1 MSDTNNTQPLE
12 HWSSDDLEADADTR
26 HNASTPQDH
35 QELPHD
41 AGTQSRR
48 SMRANCDSQPGPT
61 QTGKD
66 ATLSS
71 GGKGG
76 ISYIA
81 EPLRALAVPV
91 GSLAFDAA
99 NARKHGDRNMEA
111 IKSSLT
117 RWGQRIPIVVQ
128 RTGMIVRAGNGR
140 LAAAKALGWS
150 HIAAVVVDD
159 SSIDAVAFAIAD
171 NRTAE
176 LAEWDDETL
185 ATLLNTLPK
194 EILGDT
200 GFGQEDL
207 DTLLSDLTPTLDVD
221 ADPQDTMGAEL
232 KAKWGVATGQVWK
245 LGNHRLACGDCTD
258 ASLLAALMQSDKAD
272 MCITDPPYG
281 VAYVGKTKDALV
293 VENDDQSPD
302 ELKVSVGKWFD
313 AVDSVTRDGAY
324 WVATVPARP
333 LHSVFLNDW
342 LGRGI
347 LRQVLVW
354 NKDSMVLGHSEYH
367 YKHEPILF
375 GWKPGKRHENTDRTK
390 TSVWD
395 FARPKRSAEHPTM
408 KPVEMWVYAIKNHT
422 NIGDICFEPFSGSGT
437 SIIACEQSGRVC
449 RAVEIS
455 PEYVAVAIQRWVD
468 ATGGTP
474 ELV

>member
-1 MSDTNNTQPLE
+1 MEKTFTNVVDTV
-12 HWSSDDLEADADTR
+12 
-26 HNASTPQDH
+26 
-35 QELPHD
+35 
-41 AGTQSRR
+41 
-48 SMRANCDSQPGPT
+48 
-61 QTGKD
+61 
-66 ATLSS
+66 SS

-76 ISYIA
+76 LAYIA
-81 EPLRALAVPV
+81 EPLRSLAVSV
-91 GSLAFDAA
+91 DSLAFDAA
-99 NARKHGDRNMEA
+99 NARKHGDKNMAA
-111 IKSSLT
+111 IKSSLA

-128 RTGMIVRAGNGR
+128 RTGMVVRAGNGR

-171 NRTAE
+171 NRTSE

-200 GFGQEDL
+200 GFGQSDL
-207 DTLLSDLTPTLDVD
+207 DTLLSELAPPLDVD
-221 ADPQDTMGAEL
+221 AEPQETMGAEL
-232 KAKWGVATGQVWK
+232 KAKWGVEAGQVWQ
-245 LGNHRLACGDCTD
+245 LGKHRLACGDCTD
-258 ASLLAALMQSDKAD
+258 AGLLGILMGTEKAD

-293 VENDDQSPD
+293 VENDDQTPD
-302 ELKVSVGKWFD
+302 ELKVSVKAWFD

-324 WVATVPARP
+324 WVATVPSKPGFHAA
-333 LHSVFLNDW
+333 FINDW
-342 LGRGI
+342 ISRSV
-347 LRQVLVW
+347 LRQILVW
-354 NKDSMVLGHSEYH
+354 NKDSMVLGQGEYH

-375 GWKPGKRHENTDRTK
+375 GWKKGERHKNTDRTK

-408 KPVEMWVYAIKNHT
+408 KPVEMWEYAITNHT
-422 NIGDICFEPFSGSGT
+422 NTGNVVFEPFSGSGT
-437 SIIACEQSGRVC
+437 TIVACERSGRVA

-474 ELV
+474 SRV